1 MKTEKQSIMS
11 KRQGAGSRGAFL
23 MISACC
29 LLMVG
34 CSTAT
39 PPTRIHQPMTA
50 KPVEKKVVA
59 PADGA
64 IFHAGINE
72 RPLFEDR
79 RARNV
84 GDILTINIVEKTTG
98 NRKTSG
104 SSSYSNSINA
114 NMPTITTNIPNK
126 VGGPAGGL
134 LNQLFSLNASVVGAT
149 ENKASDSGAGA
160 ASEDLTGTIS
170 VTVIDVLAN
179 GNLLVS
185 GEKQV
190 ALNQSDEFIRFSG
203 VVNPTTIT
211 NLNTVQSTLVADA
224 HIEYKNAGAM
234 SEVINDAQTL
244 GFLGRFFK
252 SVLPF

>member
-1 MKTEKQSIMS
+1 MS
-11 KRQGAGSRGAFL
+11 KRREAVSVGAFL
-23 MISACC
+23 VISACC
-29 LLMVG
+29 LLVAG

-79 RARNV
+79 RARNI

-98 NRKTSG
+98 NRKDSC

-114 NMPTITTNIPNK
+114 NIPTITTNIPNK

-134 LNQLFSLNASVVGAT
+134 LNQLFSLNASVVGSTA
-149 ENKASDSGAGA
+149 NKSADSGAGA
-160 ASEDLTGTIS
+160 ASEDLTGTI
-170 VTVIDVLAN
+170 
-179 GNLLVS
+179 
-185 GEKQV
+185 
-190 ALNQSDEFIRFSG
+190 
-203 VVNPTTIT
+203 
-211 NLNTVQSTLVADA
+211 
-224 HIEYKNAGAM
+224 
-234 SEVINDAQTL
+234 
-244 GFLGRFFK
+244 
-252 SVLPF
+252 

>member
-1 MKTEKQSIMS
+1 LNSKKQCARS
-11 KRQGAGSRGAFL
+11 GRGTWNGVLFFVY
-23 MISACC
+23 C
-29 LLMVG
+29 LMVAG
-34 CSTAT
+34 CSMT
-39 PPTRIHQPMTA
+39 PPTSIHQPMTA
-50 KPVEKKVVA
+50 KPVEKRVVA

-72 RPLFEDR
+72 RPLFEDK
-79 RARNV
+79 RARNI

-104 SSSYSNSINA
+104 SSSYSNSVNA
-114 NMPTITTNIPNK
+114 NIPTVTTNIPNK
-126 VGGPAGGL
+126 LRLPGAVSNML
-134 LNQLFSLNASVVGAT
+134 TSLFSLNGSIVGT
-149 ENKASDSGAGA
+149 TSNKAADASAGS

-190 ALNQSDEFIRFSG
+190 SLNQSDEFIRFSG

-211 NLNTVQSTLVADA
+211 NLNTVQSTQVADA
-224 HIEYKNAGAM
+224 HIEYKRAGAM
-234 SEVINDAQTL
+234 SEVINDAQSL
-244 GFLGRFFK
+244 GFLGRFFL

>member
-1 MKTEKQSIMS
+1 MFSLRGDKVKNKGKLAISWHAATFFLLL
-11 KRQGAGSRGAFL
+11 AGCAS
-23 MISACC
+23 
-29 LLMVG
+29 
-34 CSTAT
+34 T
-39 PPTRIHQPMTA
+39 PPTSIHQPMTA
-50 KPVEKKVVA
+50 KPVVNRAVVV

-64 IFHAGINE
+64 IYHAGINE

-98 NRKTSG
+98 NRKSSSG
-104 SSSYSNSINA
+104 STTANSIA
-114 NMPTITTNIPNK
+114 ATTPNVT
-126 VGGPAGGL
+126 VGPLSKL
-134 LNQLFSLNASVVGAT
+134 LLKAFSMDSSSSNDASNTG
-149 ENKASDSGAGA
+149 SGA
-160 ASEDLTGTIS
+160 ASEDMTGTIA
-170 VTVIDVLAN
+170 VTVIEVLDN

-203 VVNPTTIT
+203 VVNPINIS
-211 NLNTVQSTLVADA
+211 NLNTVQSPQVADA

-234 SEVINDAQTL
+234 NEMANDARTL
-244 GFLGRFFK
+244 GFLGRFFL